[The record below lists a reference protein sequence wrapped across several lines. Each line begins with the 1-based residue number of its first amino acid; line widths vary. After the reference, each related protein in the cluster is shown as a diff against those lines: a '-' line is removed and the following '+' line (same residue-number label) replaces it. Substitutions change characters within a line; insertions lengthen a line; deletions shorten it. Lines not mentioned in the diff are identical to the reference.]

1 MLGRKGV
8 PNGGGRLDKIPTV
21 LGGAA
26 VTALQTTLT
35 TATAVLPRGRPFR
48 PVAINP
54 RALAVVPLT
63 LGCVRSASLHRRAT
77 QSGAKGITNCELQ
90 AILMAELP
98 SSQIAAH
105 VSQLT
110 NYNCHICYTSGTTVN

>member
-35 TATAVLPRGRPFR
+35 TATADVPRGRPFR

-63 LGCVRSASLHRRAT
+63 LGCVRCASLHRGRH
-77 QSGAKGITNCELQ
+77 GAGHGIPNYELQ
-90 AILMAELP
+90 I
-98 SSQIAAH
+98 
-105 VSQLT
+105 
-110 NYNCHICYTSGTTVN
+110 